1 MRDGDSSRSKMIK
14 MSTEQQIIQRGIFIP
29 GEVPSS
35 KNSKEIGFLYLGA
48 GATSTIFHLRNGVYR
63 PVRLNLNSSNA
74 TKRYIKEH
82 TIDYVAN
89 KVKFQNLIKGYT
101 APYRIC
107 FKFTRQTRRT
117 FDYINAAQIVQD
129 LMVKNGWIDDDDCKN
144 VRPYFLEYEY
154 NKTNPGVLISIF

>member
-1 MRDGDSSRSKMIK
+1 

-35 KNSKEIGFLYLGA
+35 KNSKEIGFLYLAQGA
-48 GATSTIFHLRNGVYR
+48 VSSMYHLKKGVYR
-63 PVRLNLNSSNA
+63 PIRLNLNSSNA
-74 TKRYIKEH
+74 TKAYIKDH

-89 KVKFQNLIKGYT
+89 KVRFKNLIKGYNT
-101 APYRIC
+101 PYRIC
-107 FKFTRQTRRT
+107 FKFTRKTKRT

-129 LMVKNGWIDDDDCKN
+129 MMVKNGWLDDDDCKN

-154 NKTNPGVLISIF
+154 DKANPGVLISIF

>member
-1 MRDGDSSRSKMIK
+1 

-35 KNSKEIGFLYLGA
+35 KNSKEIGFLYMSA
-48 GATSTIFHLRNGVYR
+48 GAASTIYHKKNGVYR
-63 PVRLNLNSSNA
+63 PVRLNLNSSKA
-74 TKRYIKEH
+74 TKRYIKDH
-82 TIDYVAN
+82 TIDYMAN
-89 KVKFQNLIKGYT
+89 RVKFHQMIQGFT

-144 VRPYFLEYEY
+144 VRPYFLEYEVD
-154 NKTNPGVLISIF
+154 KDNPGVLISIF